1 MVRLKDGGP
10 RGLTPIPPPL
20 HFPKGHVGQGL
31 SASVSPA
38 VNGSCWNPK
47 LAPTSLLTLRKAQ
60 ARRSKGLGVK
70 QAPWGLGRRRMSFQ
84 PVAHPPSPPATAT
97 QPPPSPTSP
106 VLILTYNRSGKFTSS
121 SAQLAQQCPSP
132 TFHPFRGW
140 VSSGTPPPSLLLLIS
155 WVPPALSCG
164 AVYSL
169 FFPVLTLS
177 QSEDVGQLFYCTR
190 SSGQHIP
197 SKPRVCILASQLNT
211 CGYPAKPQI
220 LTSDTSSRTTCLIGF
235 S

>member
-20 HFPKGHVGQGL
+20 HFPKGHVGQRL

-121 SAQLAQQCPSP
+121 SALLAQQCPSP

-140 VSSGTPPPSLLLLIS
+140 VSSGTPPSLLLLIS
-155 WVPPALSCG
+155 WVPPDLGWG
-164 AVYSL
+164 AVYSFFS
-169 FFPVLTLS
+169 FFPFLS
-177 QSEDVGQLFYCTR
+177 CPDLESIRGCGTIILLYPQLRATHTQQTQSLH
-190 SSGQHIP
+190 SGFP
-197 SKPRVCILASQLNT
+197 TEYMWVPR
-211 CGYPAKPQI
+211 
-220 LTSDTSSRTTCLIGF
+220 
-235 S
+235 

>member
-121 SAQLAQQCPSP
+121 SALLAQQCPSP

-140 VSSGTPPPSLLLLIS
+140 VSSGTPPFTPAAHQLGTPGS
-155 WVPPALSCG
+155 WLGGCVFF
-164 AVYSL
+164 L
-169 FFPVLTLS
+169 FFLS
-177 QSEDVGQLFYCTR
+177 
-190 SSGQHIP
+190 
-197 SKPRVCILASQLNT
+197 
-211 CGYPAKPQI
+211 
-220 LTSDTSSRTTCLIGF
+220 F
-235 S
+235 SFLS